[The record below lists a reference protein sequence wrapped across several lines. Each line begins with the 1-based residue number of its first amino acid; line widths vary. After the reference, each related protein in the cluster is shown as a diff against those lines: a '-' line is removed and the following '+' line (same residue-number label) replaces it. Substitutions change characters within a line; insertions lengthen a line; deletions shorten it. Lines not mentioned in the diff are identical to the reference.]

1 MFASP
6 EGRADVGKS
15 GRIRAT
21 SRTRRRTELTT
32 APDIRFDT
40 PPKDGEPVATG
51 ALGLLRMP
59 RVVLFGEGQRHAVG
73 QVVAGL
79 GGAALICTD
88 SRLAASTELS
98 GIVSS
103 LEDAGVTVHVFA
115 DTEAELPVTCI
126 IRCLAGLP
134 WSRPTRRSVGC
145 RRPGSPRSASSWANR
160 CSPTASQ

>member
-73 QVVAGL
+73 QV
-79 GGAALICTD
+79 AAAFVP
-88 SRLAASTELS
+88 RQ
-98 GIVSS
+98 SS
-103 LEDAGVTVHVFA
+103 
-115 DTEAELPVTCI
+115 
-126 IRCLAGLP
+126 P
-134 WSRPTRRSVGC
+134 WCFRSVAW
-145 RRPGSPRSASSWANR
+145 RARSRSTSRSWL
-160 CSPTASQ
+160 